1 MSIVFYFLYTYFRA
15 YIKDPRSERGRKR
28 LFQTPG
34 PIRCMTQGLLYLNSL
49 VLWDF
54 FAWVF
59 CYAYL
64 KLCYVFMGWDGRE
77 PSYRCILYTK
87 GFEFIAFMYTLE
99 NMDAL
104 SKMVK
109 TQFL

>member
-1 MSIVFYFLYTYFRA
+1 MSTVFYFLYTYFRA

-34 PIRCMTQGLLYLNSL
+34 PIRCKTQGLLYLDSL

-64 KLCYVFMGWDGRE
+64 KLCYVCMGWDGRE
-77 PSYRCILYTK
+77 SSYRCILYTE
-87 GFEFIAFMYTLE
+87 GFEFIECMYTLE

-104 SKMVK
+104 STMVK